1 MADLADSNLIAGLT
15 SHGDIDASIDIIT
28 RSGEVLQTLVSK
40 ADYSYL
46 GGPYDLRRSERYL
59 YLSDWTSYS
68 LLRVDLETR
77 EVSTILGDKDVD
89 EFDLPGTLVVDF
101 DNSGNLY
108 FRIICLVPWL
118 WTLTTVETC
127 TLERMESCVS
137 SNRTFSSHASFVS
150 VPMDDGDYS
159 ASTPVKVLGCFLTGC
174 A

>member
-127 TLERMESCVS
+127 TLE
-137 SNRTFSSHASFVS
+137 
-150 VPMDDGDYS
+150 
-159 ASTPVKVLGCFLTGC
+159 
-174 A
+174 